1 VPEANDGAVGRAKGD
16 IVESDRSSGYG
27 VAKVTNISIF
37 NIHRPATQSGRLSSR
52 RGHVIGVK
60 GGGMSNRAGESSQT
74 EERVAGSER
83 TIDQARGL
91 VTQIALLKERVRSEK
106 RYRTP
111 VWSGA
116 VRPGRRED
124 QLGSLDHVGLRGGA
138 IGEAGLK
145 CWALDWDLIE
155 RRSRES

>member
-1 VPEANDGAVGRAKGD
+1 M
-16 IVESDRSSGYG
+16 
-27 VAKVTNISIF
+27 F
-37 NIHRPATQSGRLSSR
+37 
-52 RGHVIGVK
+52 
-60 GGGMSNRAGESSQT
+60 NRAVRGSQT
-74 EERVAGSER
+74 EEREVGGER
-83 TIDQARGL
+83 TTDQPRRL
-91 VTQIALLKERVRSEK
+91 MTQITLLKKRVRSEM

-116 VRPGRRED
+116 VRSQRHAD
-124 QLGSLDHVGLRGGA
+124 QLSTVEDEGLRGGA